1 MYASRWK
8 PILALYG
15 SSLLLSLIQIWP
27 LFGQDAL
34 HHPLLIPLADR
45 TVDVFV
51 DLVSTTSDVAMPA
64 VAAWSGVAVL
74 LAFVFGMFY
83 NLLSGGIMSAWAG
96 NRPFWQG
103 CRYLFWSLM
112 WLGGMLWVLLLI
124 ALAIGSWVGVT
135 FGITAGTIIALTLA
149 QLVNLLG
156 EYARAAAVIYQRRN
170 PFALVANAF
179 RVIVRHLPGALSL
192 GLIGLAL
199 HVGIAL
205 FYGSVAR
212 KSMGFPLTIVLEQ
225 GVVLAWLWV
234 KVLRLGWAFGITQAT
249 QGSRVLAQ

>member
-8 PILALYG
+8 PILALYC

-34 HHPLLIPLADR
+34 YHPLLIPLADR
-45 TVDVFV
+45 TVDVLV

-64 VAAWSGVAVL
+64 VAAWSGIAVV

-83 NLLSGGIMSAWAG
+83 NLLSGGILSTWAG

-103 CRYLFWSLM
+103 CRYFFWSFM
-112 WLGGMLWVLLLI
+112 WLGAMLWVLLLI

-135 FGITAGTIIALTLA
+135 VGITAGTIVALTLV
-149 QLVNLLG
+149 QLINLLG

-170 PFALVANAF
+170 PLVLVAHAS
-179 RVIVRHLPGALSL
+179 RVIVRQLPGALSL
-192 GLIGLAL
+192 GLLGLAL
-199 HVGIAL
+199 HVGVAL

-212 KSMGFPLTIVLEQ
+212 QSLGFPLTIVLEQ

-234 KVLRLGWAFGITQAT
+234 KVLRLGWAVSFTQAT
-249 QGSRVLAQ
+249 QDPRGLAQ